1 MNLKIKITLLLTL
14 WLLFILLLCNV
25 VIYYLFIRIT
35 TSSELE
41 LLKEKAQTLL
51 LKDISHHPEYW
62 NNPGELNLYLIPRE
76 MIRYV
81 SPDSKV
87 LFQVYRDKELLK
99 EPPRY
104 VFKETTRIVSRNG
117 EFYVYLMTPVYE
129 KGNQVATLEIGRSL
143 GQLSIFTNTLV
154 SVLLLASVGAVIL
167 SLLGGYFYTKVLL
180 KPLDQLIFTMQT
192 IEENGVFRR
201 IALESHSE
209 RDELTILGATFNRM
223 IDRLEETFQK
233 HQQFLADASH
243 ELRTPITVIDSYA
256 SLLRRW
262 ASSDPLLREEAL
274 DAIQSESAQL
284 KQLTQNL
291 LSMMNIEDEQRI
303 KWVDFD
309 LEPLVQSTAAS
320 LRLTFNRSIEVR
332 LSHEGCES
340 LTMRGDPEK
349 IKQLLVILLD
359 NALKYS
365 KKAVILSIEKEDRF
379 MKMQVIDE
387 GIGIAEEDLP
397 HLFDRFYMADKARNR
412 RLGGAGLGLA
422 IADNIV
428 RQHEGTI
435 TLSSRLGKGSTVTVK
450 LPVTCHQ

>member
-35 TSSELE
+35 TNSELE
-41 LLKEKAQTLL
+41 LLKDQAQTLL
-51 LKDISHHPEYW
+51 LKDISRHPEYW
-62 NNPGELNLYLIPRE
+62 DIPGELDRYLIPRE

-81 SPDSKV
+81 TANANV
-87 LFQVYRDKELLK
+87 LFQVYRDKELLTK
-99 EPPRY
+99 PPQY
-104 VFKETTRIVSRNG
+104 VLKETTRIVNRNG
-117 EFYVYLMTPVYE
+117 AFYVYVMTPVYE
-129 KGNQVATLEIGRSL
+129 NEHQVATLEIGRSL
-143 GQLSIFTNTLV
+143 GPLSNFTHTLLSI
-154 SVLLLASVGAVIL
+154 LLLVSVGAVIL

-201 IALESHSE
+201 IDLESHPE
-209 RDELTILGATFNRM
+209 RDELTMLGATFNRM
-223 IDRLEETFQK
+223 IDRLEETFQR
-233 HQQFLADASH
+233 HEQFLADASH

-262 ASSDPLLREEAL
+262 ASSDPALREEAL

-291 LSMMNIEDEQRI
+291 LSLMNTEEKQRI
-303 KWVDFD
+303 KWVEFD

-332 LSHEGCES
+332 LSHEGCKS

-365 KKAVILSIEKEDRF
+365 KKAVILSIEKEARH

-397 HLFDRFYMADKARNR
+397 HLFDRFYRADKARNR
-412 RLGGAGLGLA
+412 KLGGAGLGLA
-422 IADNIV
+422 ISENIV
-428 RQHEGTI
+428 RQHGGTI
-435 TLSSRLGKGSTVTVK
+435 TMSSRLGEGTTVTVK
-450 LPVTCHQ
+450 LPITCQ